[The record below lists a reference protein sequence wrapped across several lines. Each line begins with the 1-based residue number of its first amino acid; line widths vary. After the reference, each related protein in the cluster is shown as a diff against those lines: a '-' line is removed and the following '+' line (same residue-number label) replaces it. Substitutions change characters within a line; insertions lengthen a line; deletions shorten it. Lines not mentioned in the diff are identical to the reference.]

1 MVSFWVPTVIIM
13 TVDPDEPT
21 PLYVQLAD
29 ILRGQIERGELTGR
43 VPSIKTLAQQ
53 HGVAMGTAERAL
65 VLLRDEGTIKVVIG
79 RGAFVARR

>member
-1 MVSFWVPTVIIM
+1 M

-29 ILRGQIERGELTGR
+29 IVRGQIERGELTGR

-53 HGVAMGTAERAL
+53 HEVAMGTAERAL

-79 RGAFVARR
+79 RGAFVARRPGTSGTQ

>member
-1 MVSFWVPTVIIM
+1 M

-29 ILRGQIERGELTGR
+29 IVRGQIERGELTGR

-79 RGAFVARR
+79 RGAFVVRRPGTSGTQ

>member
-1 MVSFWVPTVIIM
+1 M

-21 PLYVQLAD
+21 PLYIQLAN
-29 ILRGQIERGELTGR
+29 IIRGQIERGELTGR

-65 VLLRDEGTIKVVIG
+65 VILRDEGTITVVVG
-79 RGAFVARR
+79 RGAFVKRH

>member
-1 MVSFWVPTVIIM
+1 MI
-13 TVDPDEPT
+13 VDPDEPT
-21 PLYVQLAD
+21 PLYVQLAN

-79 RGAFVARR
+79 RGAFVARKGASGTQ

>member
-1 MVSFWVPTVIIM
+1 M
-13 TVDPDEPT
+13 TLDRDSIE
-21 PLYVQLAD
+21 PLYAQLAA

-79 RGAFVARR
+79 RGAFVARRKTSGTQ

>member
-1 MVSFWVPTVIIM
+1 M

-29 ILRGQIERGELTGR
+29 ILRGQIERRELTGR

-65 VLLRDEGTIKVVIG
+65 VLLRDEGTVKVVIG
-79 RGAFVARR
+79 RGAFVARRGGTSGTP

>member
-1 MVSFWVPTVIIM
+1 MLSLVSYRPPVII
-13 TVDPDEPT
+13 DPNIPV
-21 PLYVQLAD
+21 LRWRQVAD

-65 VLLRDEGTIKVVIG
+65 VILRDEGTITVVVG
-79 RGAFVARR
+79 RGAFVKRH

>member
-1 MVSFWVPTVIIM
+1 VIFM

-29 ILRGQIERGELTGR
+29 ILRKQIERRELTGR

-79 RGAFVARR
+79 RGAFVARRQRNDGAR

>member
-1 MVSFWVPTVIIM
+1 M

-65 VLLRDEGTIKVVIG
+65 VLLRDEGTVKVVIG
-79 RGAFVARR
+79 RGAFVARRRGTSGTQ

>member
-1 MVSFWVPTVIIM
+1 M

-29 ILRGQIERGELTGR
+29 ILRKQIERGELTGR

-79 RGAFVARR
+79 RGAFVARRQRNNGPR

>member
-1 MVSFWVPTVIIM
+1 MIIM

-21 PLYVQLAD
+21 PLYVQLAN
-29 ILRGQIERGELTGR
+29 ILRRQIERGELTGR

-79 RGAFVARR
+79 RGAFVARRQRDGSQ

>member
-1 MVSFWVPTVIIM
+1 M

-21 PLYVQLAD
+21 PLYVQLAN

-79 RGAFVARR
+79 RGAFVARRQRNGPQ

>member
-1 MVSFWVPTVIIM
+1 M

-29 ILRGQIERGELTGR
+29 ILRVQIERGELTGR

-65 VLLRDEGTIKVVIG
+65 VLLRDEGTIQVVIG
-79 RGAFVARR
+79 RGAFVARRRGTNGAQ

>member
-1 MVSFWVPTVIIM
+1 M

-65 VLLRDEGTIKVVIG
+65 VLLRDEGTVKVVIG
-79 RGAFVARR
+79 RGAFVARPGGTSGTP

>member
-1 MVSFWVPTVIIM
+1 MIIM

-21 PLYVQLAD
+21 PLYVQLAN
-29 ILRGQIERGELTGR
+29 ILRRQIERGELTGR

-79 RGAFVARR
+79 RGAFVARRQGKGSQ

>member
-1 MVSFWVPTVIIM
+1 M

-21 PLYVQLAD
+21 PLYVQLAN

-65 VLLRDEGTIKVVIG
+65 VLLRDEGTIEVVIG
-79 RGAFVARR
+79 RGAFVARRKTSGTQ

>member
-1 MVSFWVPTVIIM
+1 M

-21 PLYVQLAD
+21 PLYVQLAN
-29 ILRGQIERGELTGR
+29 ILRRQIERGELTGR

-79 RGAFVARR
+79 RGAFVARRQGKGSQ

>member
-1 MVSFWVPTVIIM
+1 LVSFWVPTVIIM